1 MNRLVFGTL
10 TSVTSALIFL
20 PSALAAQAS
29 ADSVA
34 RPISLDEAVKLAQ
47 RNSPTTVQ
55 ATGATRANA
64 ASVRTAYMSFIPTLS
79 FTSGASKRSGGSGF
93 DTQGQLQ
100 PFLGPPWQ
108 YTNGLRMNL
117 DLFDGGNRFYR
128 LRTARA
134 NVDASEANETLQ
146 QYNVAL
152 NVKQQYYAVLA
163 AREMEAAAQ
172 AQLDQAT
179 EQLKTASAKVAAG
192 AATKSDSLRA
202 IIQVGNA
209 QLSLIQARN
218 NLNIANASLTR
229 LVATPFVV
237 TATPDDSSGAIT
249 LNADTSQ
256 IATLALRGP
265 SVAQSEA
272 SYSAARANVR
282 GSLTPYLPTISMSFN
297 RNGNGSDSSL
307 RVLASRY
314 AYSQTLGFALNFP
327 FFNQG
332 AREEQVVR
340 SRVAEETA
348 QAQLR
353 DTRLLA
359 QQQLTQYLSEFR
371 SAEQRIQIQLAS
383 VAAAEEDLRVQQ
395 RRYQLGAS
403 TFLDVLSSQVT
414 LNQAR
419 AALIQARFDA
429 RVAKAQIE
437 TLTGKDM

>member
-1 MNRLVFGTL
+1 ML
-10 TSVTSALIFL
+10 L
-20 PSALAAQAS
+20 PTALAAQVS

-34 RPISLDEAVKLAQ
+34 RPISLAEAVKLAQ

-55 ATGATRANA
+55 AAGTIRSNA
-64 ASVRTAYMSFIPTLS
+64 AAVRSAYMSFIPTLS
-79 FTSGASKRSGGSGF
+79 FSSGASKQSGDRIGQ
-93 DTQGQLQ
+93 QGTIV
-100 PFLGPPWQ
+100 PFLVSQ
-108 YTNGLRMNL
+108 YQYSSGLNMNV
-117 DLFDGGNRFYR
+117 DLFDGGNRLFR
-128 LRTARA
+128 LRAAKA
-134 NVDASEANETLQ
+134 NVNAAEANETLQ
-146 QYNVAL
+146 QYNVSL

-163 AREMEAAAQ
+163 ARESESAAK
-172 AQLDQAT
+172 AQLDQAQ

-209 QLSLIQARN
+209 QLALIQARN

-237 TATPDDSSGAIT
+237 TASPGDTTESIVLAADSTEVAR
-249 LNADTSQ
+249 
-256 IATLALRGP
+256 LALRGP
-265 SVAQSEA
+265 AVQQAEEA
-272 SYSAARANVR
+272 YAAARANVR
-282 GSLTPYLPTISMSFN
+282 GALTPYLPTVSARFN
-297 RNGNGSDSSL
+297 RGGAGQDS
-307 RVLASRY
+307 RFGWGDAQY
-314 AYSQTLGFALNFP
+314 AYSQTVSFSLNFP

-332 AREEQVVR
+332 AREEQIVR
-340 SRVAEETA
+340 SRVAEDVA

-353 DTRLLA
+353 DTRFAA
-359 QQQLTQYLSEFR
+359 QQQLTQYMSAFR
-371 SAEQRIQIQLAS
+371 SAEQRVQIQLAS

-403 TFLDVLSSQVT
+403 TFLDVLNSQVT

>member
-1 MNRLVFGTL
+1 MKRLGL
-10 TSVTSALIFL
+10 TILLFPT
-20 PSALAAQAS
+20 ALAAQAG

-34 RPISLDEAVKLAQ
+34 RPISLNEAVRLAQ
-47 RNSPTTVQ
+47 RYSPTTVQ
-55 ATGATRANA
+55 AAGTSRTNA
-64 ASVRTAYMSFIPTLS
+64 AAVRSAYLSFIPTLS
-79 FTSGASKRSGGSGF
+79 FSTGASKQSGDRIGQQGTIVPYTVTAYQYSSG
-93 DTQGQLQ
+93 L
-100 PFLGPPWQ
+100 
-108 YTNGLRMNL
+108 NMNV
-117 DLFDGGNRFYR
+117 DLFDGGNRLFK
-128 LRTARA
+128 LRAAKA
-134 NVDASEANETLQ
+134 NVDAAEANETLQ

-163 AREMEAAAQ
+163 ARESESAAK

-209 QLSLIQARN
+209 QLALIQARN

-237 TATPDDSSGAIT
+237 TAAASDTAEAIALAADSTEVAR
-249 LNADTSQ
+249 
-256 IATLALRGP
+256 LALHGP
-265 SVAQSEA
+265 AVVQSEQA
-272 SYSAARANVR
+272 HAAARANVR
-282 GSLTPYLPTISMSFN
+282 GALTPYLPTISARFN
-297 RNGNGSDSSL
+297 RSGAGQDNRFGWGSEQ
-307 RVLASRY
+307 Y
-314 AYSQTLGFALNFP
+314 PYSQTLSFNLNFP

-340 SRVAEETA
+340 SRVAEDVA

-353 DTRLLA
+353 DARLLA
-359 QQQLTQYLSEFR
+359 QQQLTTYMSAFR
-371 SAEQRIQIQLAS
+371 SAEQRVQIQLAS

-403 TFLDVLSSQVT
+403 TFLDVLTSQAT
-414 LNQAR
+414 LDQAR

>member
-1 MNRLVFGTL
+1 MKLFALTIGTIL
-10 TSVTSALIFL
+10 FPT
-20 PSALAAQAS
+20 ALAAQVS

-34 RPISLDEAVKLAQ
+34 RPISLNDAVKLAQ

-55 ATGATRANA
+55 AAGTTRSNA
-64 ASVRTAYMSFIPTLS
+64 ASVRTAYMAFIPSLS
-79 FTSGASKRSGGSGF
+79 FSTGASKQNGDRF
-93 DTQGQLQ
+93 NPQGELV
-100 PFLGPPWQ
+100 PFTGAAWQ
-108 YTNGLRMNL
+108 YSSGLRMNV
-117 DLFDGGNRFYR
+117 DLLDGGTRLYR
-128 LRTARA
+128 LRTAKA
-134 NVDASEANETLQ
+134 NVDASEANEVLQ

-163 AREMEAAAQ
+163 ARESESAAR

-209 QLSLIQARN
+209 QLALIQAQN
-218 NLNIANASLTR
+218 NLNVANASLTR

-237 TATPDDSSGAIT
+237 TATPEDSAVAIT
-249 LNADTSQ
+249 LETDSTL
-256 IATLALRGP
+256 IASLALRGP
-265 SVAQSEA
+265 AVQQSEA
-272 SYSAARANVR
+272 SYSAAKANVR
-282 GSLTPYLPTISMSFN
+282 SSLSLYVPTVSLSFN
-297 RNGNGSDSSL
+297 RGGNGQDS
-307 RVLASRY
+307 RFGWGNDRY
-314 AYSQTLGFALNFP
+314 AYSQTMSFGLNFP

-332 AREEQVVR
+332 AREEQIVR
-340 SRVAEETA
+340 SRVNEEVA

-353 DTRLLA
+353 DARLLA
-359 QQQLTQYLSEFR
+359 QQQLTQYLSAFR
-371 SAEQRIQIQLAS
+371 SAEQRVQIQLAS

>member
-1 MNRLVFGTL
+1 VNRLVRATL
-10 TSVTSALIFL
+10 TSVTSALISL
-20 PSALAAQAS
+20 PTALAAQAS

-55 ATGATRANA
+55 AAGTTRSNA
-64 ASVRTAYMSFIPTLS
+64 ASVRTSYMAFIPTIGLNA
-79 FTSGASKRSGGSGF
+79 GASKQSGDRIGQTGQTVPYLVPQYQYNSG
-93 DTQGQLQ
+93 LS
-100 PFLGPPWQ
+100 
-108 YTNGLRMNL
+108 MSV
-117 DLFDGGNRFYR
+117 DLLDGGTRFYR
-128 LRTARA
+128 LRTAKA
-134 NVDASEANETLQ
+134 NVSASEANEVLQ
-146 QYNVAL
+146 EYNVAL

-237 TATPDDSSGAIT
+237 TASPEDSSGT
-249 LNADTSQ
+249 MELNADSTEV
-256 IATLALRGP
+256 AALALRGP
-265 SVAQSEA
+265 AVVQSEA
-272 SYSAARANVR
+272 SYAAAKANVR
-282 GSLTPYLPTISMSFN
+282 SSLSLYVPTVSARFN
-297 RNGNGSDSSL
+297 RGGAGLDRGFGWGNDN
-307 RVLASRY
+307 Y
-314 AYSQTLGFALNFP
+314 AYSQTVSFSLNFP

-332 AREEQVVR
+332 AREEQIVR
-340 SRVAEETA
+340 SRVAEDVA

-353 DTRLLA
+353 DTRLAA
-359 QQQLTQYLSEFR
+359 QQELAQYLSAFR
-371 SAEQRIQIQLAS
+371 SAEQRVQIQIAS

-437 TLTGKDM
+437 TLTGKDL

>member
-1 MNRLVFGTL
+1 MKRFGRTALTL
-10 TSVTSALIFL
+10 LFPT
-20 PSALAAQAS
+20 ALAAQVS

-34 RPISLDEAVKLAQ
+34 HPISLDEAVRLAQ

-55 ATGATRANA
+55 AAGTVRSNA
-64 ASVRTAYMSFIPTLS
+64 ASVRSAYLSFIPSVS
-79 FTSGASKRSGGSGF
+79 FSTGASKQSG
-93 DTQGQLQ
+93 DR
-100 PFLGPPWQ
+100 LGPQGTVVPYVVSSYQ
-108 YTNGLRMNL
+108 YSSGMNMNV
-117 DLFDGGNRFYR
+117 DLFDGGNRFFK
-128 LRTARA
+128 LRAAKA
-134 NVDASEANETLQ
+134 NVEAAEANATLQ
-146 QYNVAL
+146 EYNVAL
-152 NVKQQYYAVLA
+152 NVKQQFYAVLA
-163 AREMEAAAQ
+163 ARESESAAKS
-172 AQLDQAT
+172 QLDQAQ

-209 QLSLIQARN
+209 QLALIQAQN

-237 TATPDDSSGAIT
+237 TAAESDTTQSIALTVDSTEISALATHGPAIM
-249 LNADTSQ
+249 
-256 IATLALRGP
+256 
-265 SVAQSEA
+265 QSEQA
-272 SYSAARANVR
+272 YAAARANVR
-282 GSLTPYLPTISMSFN
+282 GSLTPYLPTISARFSRNGAGQDSRFGWGDAQYPYAQTLSFN
-297 RNGNGSDSSL
+297 LS
-307 RVLASRY
+307 
-314 AYSQTLGFALNFP
+314 FP

-332 AREEQVVR
+332 TREEQIVR
-340 SRVAEETA
+340 SRVAEDVA

-359 QQQLTQYLSEFR
+359 QQQLTQYLSSFR
-371 SAEQRIQIQLAS
+371 TAEQRVQIQLAS
-383 VAAAEEDLRVQQ
+383 VAAADEDLRVQQ

-403 TFLDVLSSQVT
+403 TFLDVLNSQVT